1 VDRKNTKSYK
11 LGRNIFKLRKLK
23 SLTQEQLAE
32 KAGFTRNYLARVE
45 TGRKNIS
52 LQLLFKIA
60 EILDVPE
67 KELFDFK

>member
-1 VDRKNTKSYK
+1 MDRKNTKSYK